1 MGKIAHIYIYV
12 KMHVCQPSVP
22 RRPRRRT
29 ARRWRSCSARSGAQ
43 SLRKSRRNGAT
54 ALRSAPPPGDGE
66 TSGQH
71 RGCGGHGHGMGWW
84 KVWWKYGSISELLMI
99 SGVIDDYWDYRD
111 WPVKLLALWL
121 DWFAHLCNLTAF
133 DDFQSQR
140 PCHMAYLHV
149 IVILL
154 TENWV
159 IDLPNVCA
167 YGWHGIVL
175 GLLLLN

>member
-1 MGKIAHIYIYV
+1 MHIFDDSIPIPSLNCWFVFKFVLWSCWSWLWFKSTICLSFKPFKLLYHHWCLKIWEKSHIYIYIYV
-12 KMHVCQPSVP
+12 KMHVCKPSVP

-84 KVWWKYGSISELLMI
+84 KMWWKYGSI
-99 SGVIDDYWDYRD
+99 
-111 WPVKLLALWL
+111 
-121 DWFAHLCNLTAF
+121 
-133 DDFQSQR
+133 
-140 PCHMAYLHV
+140 
-149 IVILL
+149 
-154 TENWV
+154 
-159 IDLPNVCA
+159 
-167 YGWHGIVL
+167 
-175 GLLLLN
+175 